1 MRKMCFGFSMSTKK
15 GSDVSVSFALATLL
29 LLGLSGCVVVDSS
42 DESGA
47 TPSASSSS
55 SDSDTSSEEA
65 TQDSGEPEAVVEPA
79 TSGMA
84 GMGDTITISNVD
96 FTLNSAEASTEGQL
110 STSPDEDIFL
120 ILDLTVVNNSSDEIA
135 LSSIM
140 SFSLK
145 GSDSYEYDLELFVET
160 KGSLDT
166 TVAPGSTV
174 RGQIAFDVPELDS
187 YEFAVTPGLLADNG
201 YFKVMASDIG

>member
-1 MRKMCFGFSMSTKK
+1 MWFGFSMSTKK
-15 GSDVSVSFALATLL
+15 SSDVSVSFALATLL

-79 TSGMA
+79 SSGMA

-187 YEFAVTPGLLADNG
+187 YEFSVTPGLLSDNG

>member
-1 MRKMCFGFSMSTKK
+1 MTTKEISK
-15 GSDVSVSFALATLL
+15 VVLGTVLASAF
-29 LLGLSGCVVVDSS
+29 LLGISGCIVVENPDGTGALSS
-42 DESGA
+42 SPDIG
-47 TPSASSSS
+47 ASSQ
-55 SDSDTSSEEA
+55 EA
-65 TQDSGEPEAVVEPA
+65 TQDSGEPEAANKPA
-79 TSGMA
+79 SSDVA

-110 STSPDEDIFL
+110 ATSPDEDMFL

-135 LSSIM
+135 LSSIL

-145 GSDSYEYDLELFVET
+145 GSDSYEYDLALFVET

-187 YEFAVTPGLLADNG
+187 YEFSVTPGLLSDNG
-201 YFKVMASDIG
+201 YFRVTAGEIG

>member
-1 MRKMCFGFSMSTKK
+1 MSKK
-15 GSDVSVSFALATLL
+15 KTSDISLGVALAAALL
-29 LLGLSGCVVVDSS
+29 LAVSGCIVVDSP
-42 DESGA
+42 EETGQ
-47 TPSASSSS
+47 TTSSSS
-55 SDSDTSSEEA
+55 LDSDTSSQEA
-65 TQDSGEPEAVVEPA
+65 TEDSGEAEAAVEPA
-79 TSGMA
+79 DSGMA

-145 GSDSYEYDLELFVET
+145 GSDSYEYDLALFVDT

-187 YEFAVTPGLLADNG
+187 YEFSVTPGLLSDNG
-201 YFKVMASDIG
+201 YFKVIAGDNG

>member
-1 MRKMCFGFSMSTKK
+1 MTTREISKVVLGT
-15 GSDVSVSFALATLL
+15 VLASAFLL
-29 LLGLSGCVVVDSS
+29 SISGCIVVENPDGTGALSS
-42 DESGA
+42 SPDIG
-47 TPSASSSS
+47 ASSQ
-55 SDSDTSSEEA
+55 EA
-65 TQDSGEPEAVVEPA
+65 TQDSGEPEAANKPA
-79 TSGMA
+79 SSDVA

-110 STSPDEDIFL
+110 ATSPDEDMFL

-145 GSDSYEYDLELFVET
+145 GSDSYEYDLALFVET

-187 YEFAVTPGLLADNG
+187 YEFSVTPGLLSDNG
-201 YFKVMASDIG
+201 YFRVTAGEIG

>member
-1 MRKMCFGFSMSTKK
+1 MTTREISKVVLGT
-15 GSDVSVSFALATLL
+15 VLASAF
-29 LLGLSGCVVVDSS
+29 LLGISGCIVVENPDGTGALSS
-42 DESGA
+42 SPDIG
-47 TPSASSSS
+47 ASSQ
-55 SDSDTSSEEA
+55 EA
-65 TQDSGEPEAVVEPA
+65 TQDSGEPEAANKPA
-79 TSGMA
+79 SSDVA

-110 STSPDEDIFL
+110 ATSPDEDMFL

-135 LSSIM
+135 LSSIL

-145 GSDSYEYDLELFVET
+145 GSDSYEYDLALFVET

-187 YEFAVTPGLLADNG
+187 YEFSVTPGLLSDNG
-201 YFKVMASDIG
+201 YFRVTAGEIG

>member
-1 MRKMCFGFSMSTKK
+1 MRSLCFCFPVSKK
-15 GSDVSVSFALATLL
+15 RTSDLSLGVALAAAL
-29 LLGLSGCVVVDSS
+29 LLGVSGCIVVDSA
-42 DESGA
+42 EETGQA
-47 TPSASSSS
+47 TSSSS
-55 SDSDTSSEEA
+55 SDSDTSSQEA
-65 TQDSGEPEAVVEPA
+65 TQDSGEAEAAVEPA
-79 TSGMA
+79 GSGMA
-84 GMGDTITISNVD
+84 GMGDTVTISNVD

-145 GSDSYEYDLELFVET
+145 GSDSYEYDLALFVDT

-187 YEFAVTPGLLADNG
+187 YEFSVTPGLLSDNG
-201 YFKVMASDIG
+201 YFKVMAGDIG

>member
-1 MRKMCFGFSMSTKK
+1 MTTKELSK
-15 GSDVSVSFALATLL
+15 VVLGTVLASAFLL
-29 LLGLSGCVVVDSS
+29 SISGCIVVENPDGTGALSS
-42 DESGA
+42 SPDIG
-47 TPSASSSS
+47 ASSQ
-55 SDSDTSSEEA
+55 EA
-65 TQDSGEPEAVVEPA
+65 TQDSGEPEAANKPA
-79 TSGMA
+79 SSDVA

-110 STSPDEDIFL
+110 ATSPDEDMFL

-135 LSSIM
+135 LSSIL

-145 GSDSYEYDLELFVET
+145 GSDSYEYDLALFVET

-187 YEFAVTPGLLADNG
+187 YEFSVTPGLLSDNG
-201 YFKVMASDIG
+201 YFRVTAGEIG

>member
-1 MRKMCFGFSMSTKK
+1 MATKEISK
-15 GSDVSVSFALATLL
+15 VVLGTVLASAF
-29 LLGLSGCVVVDSS
+29 LLGISGCIVVENPDGTGALSS
-42 DESGA
+42 SPDIG
-47 TPSASSSS
+47 ASSQ
-55 SDSDTSSEEA
+55 EA
-65 TQDSGEPEAVVEPA
+65 TQDSGEPEAANKPA
-79 TSGMA
+79 SSDVA
-84 GMGDTITISNVD
+84 GVGDTITISNVD

-110 STSPDEDIFL
+110 ATSPDEDMFL

-135 LSSIM
+135 LSSIL

-145 GSDSYEYDLELFVET
+145 GSDSYEYDLAFFVET

-187 YEFAVTPGLLADNG
+187 YEFSVTPGLLSDNG
-201 YFKVMASDIG
+201 YFRVTAGEIG

>member
-1 MRKMCFGFSMSTKK
+1 MRKMCFGLSMSTKK

-79 TSGMA
+79 SSGMA

-96 FTLNSAEASTEGQL
+96 FTLNSAGASTEGQL

-187 YEFAVTPGLLADNG
+187 YEFSVTPGLLSDNG

>member
-1 MRKMCFGFSMSTKK
+1 MTTKEISK
-15 GSDVSVSFALATLL
+15 VVLGTVLASAF
-29 LLGLSGCVVVDSS
+29 LLGISGCIVVENPDGTGALSS
-42 DESGA
+42 SPDIG
-47 TPSASSSS
+47 ASSQ
-55 SDSDTSSEEA
+55 EA
-65 TQDSGEPEAVVEPA
+65 TQDSGEPEAANKPA
-79 TSGMA
+79 SSDVA

-110 STSPDEDIFL
+110 ATSPDEDMFL

-135 LSSIM
+135 LSSLL

-145 GSDSYEYDLELFVET
+145 GSDSYEYDLALFVET

-187 YEFAVTPGLLADNG
+187 YEFSVTPGLLSDNG
-201 YFKVMASDIG
+201 YFRVTAGEIG

>member
-1 MRKMCFGFSMSTKK
+1 MTTKEISK
-15 GSDVSVSFALATLL
+15 VVLGTVLASAF
-29 LLGLSGCVVVDSS
+29 LLGISGCIVVENPDGTGALSS
-42 DESGA
+42 SPDIG
-47 TPSASSSS
+47 ASSQ
-55 SDSDTSSEEA
+55 EA
-65 TQDSGEPEAVVEPA
+65 TQDSGEPEAANKPA
-79 TSGMA
+79 SSDVA

-110 STSPDEDIFL
+110 ATSPDEDMFL

-135 LSSIM
+135 LSSLL

-145 GSDSYEYDLELFVET
+145 GSDSYEYDVALFVET

-187 YEFAVTPGLLADNG
+187 YEFSVTPGLLSDNG
-201 YFKVMASDIG
+201 YFRVTAGEIG

>member
-1 MRKMCFGFSMSTKK
+1 MVRFSYQHKK
-15 GSDVSVSFALATLL
+15 SSDVSVSFALATLL

-65 TQDSGEPEAVVEPA
+65 TQDSGEPEADVEPA
-79 TSGMA
+79 SSGMA

-145 GSDSYEYDLELFVET
+145 GSDSYEYDLSLFVET
-160 KGSLDT
+160 KGSMDT

-187 YEFAVTPGLLADNG
+187 YEFSVTPGLLSDNG

>member
-1 MRKMCFGFSMSTKK
+1 MTTKEISK
-15 GSDVSVSFALATLL
+15 VVLGTVLASAF
-29 LLGLSGCVVVDSS
+29 LLGISGCIVVENPDGTGALSS
-42 DESGA
+42 SPDIG
-47 TPSASSSS
+47 ASSQ
-55 SDSDTSSEEA
+55 EA
-65 TQDSGEPEAVVEPA
+65 TQDSGEPEAANKPA
-79 TSGMA
+79 SSDVA

-110 STSPDEDIFL
+110 ATSPDEDMFL

-135 LSSIM
+135 LSSIL

-145 GSDSYEYDLELFVET
+145 GSDSYEYDLAFFVET

-187 YEFAVTPGLLADNG
+187 YEFSVTPGLLSDNG
-201 YFKVMASDIG
+201 YFRVTAGEIG

>member
-1 MRKMCFGFSMSTKK
+1 MQALWFCLGMKTRNA
-15 GSDVSVSFALATLL
+15 SDASLGVALAAAL
-29 LLGLSGCVVVDSS
+29 LLGVSGCIVVESA
-42 DESGA
+42 DETGQA
-47 TPSASSSS
+47 ISSSP
-55 SDSDTSSEEA
+55 SDSDTSSQEA
-65 TQDSGEPEAVVEPA
+65 PQDSGEAEGAVEAA
-79 TSGMA
+79 SSGAA

-110 STSPDEDIFL
+110 STSPDEDVFL

-145 GSDSYEYDLELFVET
+145 GSDSYEYDLALFADT

-187 YEFAVTPGLLADNG
+187 YEFSVTPGLLSDNG
-201 YFKVMASDIG
+201 YFKVMAGDIG

>member
-1 MRKMCFGFSMSTKK
+1 MATKEISK
-15 GSDVSVSFALATLL
+15 VVLGTVLASAF
-29 LLGLSGCVVVDSS
+29 LLGISGCIVVENPDGTGALSS
-42 DESGA
+42 SPDIG
-47 TPSASSSS
+47 ASSQ
-55 SDSDTSSEEA
+55 EA
-65 TQDSGEPEAVVEPA
+65 TQDSGEPEAANKPA
-79 TSGMA
+79 SSDVA

-110 STSPDEDIFL
+110 ATSPDEDMFL

-135 LSSIM
+135 LSSIL

-145 GSDSYEYDLELFVET
+145 GSDSYEYDVALFVET

-187 YEFAVTPGLLADNG
+187 YEFSVTPGLLSDNG
-201 YFKVMASDIG
+201 YFRVTAGEIG

>member
-1 MRKMCFGFSMSTKK
+1 
-15 GSDVSVSFALATLL
+15 
-29 LLGLSGCVVVDSS
+29 
-42 DESGA
+42 
-47 TPSASSSS
+47 
-55 SDSDTSSEEA
+55 
-65 TQDSGEPEAVVEPA
+65 
-79 TSGMA
+79 
-84 GMGDTITISNVD
+84 MGDTITISNVD

-145 GSDSYEYDLELFVET
+145 GSDSYEYDLALFVDT

-174 RGQIAFDVPELDS
+174 RGQIAFDVPELES
-187 YEFAVTPGLLADNG
+187 YEFSVTPGLLSDNG
-201 YFKVMASDIG
+201 YFKVMAGDIG

>member
-1 MRKMCFGFSMSTKK
+1 MATKEISK
-15 GSDVSVSFALATLL
+15 VVLGTVLASAF
-29 LLGLSGCVVVDSS
+29 LLGISGCIVVENPDGTGALSS
-42 DESGA
+42 SPDIG
-47 TPSASSSS
+47 ASSQ
-55 SDSDTSSEEA
+55 EA
-65 TQDSGEPEAVVEPA
+65 TQDSGEPEAANKPA
-79 TSGMA
+79 SSDVA

-110 STSPDEDIFL
+110 ATSPDEDMFL

-135 LSSIM
+135 LSSIL

-145 GSDSYEYDLELFVET
+145 GSDSYEYDLALFVET

-187 YEFAVTPGLLADNG
+187 YEFSVTPGLLSDNG
-201 YFKVMASDIG
+201 YFRVTAGEIG

>member
-1 MRKMCFGFSMSTKK
+1 MSTKK

-79 TSGMA
+79 SSGMA

-96 FTLNSAEASTEGQL
+96 FTLNSAGASTEGQL

-187 YEFAVTPGLLADNG
+187 YEFSVTPGLLSDNG

>member
-1 MRKMCFGFSMSTKK
+1 MTTKEISK
-15 GSDVSVSFALATLL
+15 VVLGTVLASAF
-29 LLGLSGCVVVDSS
+29 LLGISGCIVVENPDGTGALSS
-42 DESGA
+42 SPDIG
-47 TPSASSSS
+47 ASSQ
-55 SDSDTSSEEA
+55 EA
-65 TQDSGEPEAVVEPA
+65 TQDSGEPEAANKPA
-79 TSGMA
+79 SSDVA
-84 GMGDTITISNVD
+84 GVGDTITISNVD

-110 STSPDEDIFL
+110 ATSPDEDMFL

-135 LSSIM
+135 LSSIL

-145 GSDSYEYDLELFVET
+145 GSDSYEYDVALFVET

-187 YEFAVTPGLLADNG
+187 YEFSVTPGLLSDNG
-201 YFKVMASDIG
+201 YFRVTAGEIG

>member
-1 MRKMCFGFSMSTKK
+1 MSTKK

-79 TSGMA
+79 SSGMA

-187 YEFAVTPGLLADNG
+187 YEFSVTPGLLSDNG

>member
-1 MRKMCFGFSMSTKK
+1 MTTKEISK
-15 GSDVSVSFALATLL
+15 VVLGTVLASAF
-29 LLGLSGCVVVDSS
+29 LLGISGCIVVENPDGTGALSS
-42 DESGA
+42 SPDIG
-47 TPSASSSS
+47 ASSQ
-55 SDSDTSSEEA
+55 EA
-65 TQDSGEPEAVVEPA
+65 TQDSGEPEAANKPA
-79 TSGMA
+79 SSDVA
-84 GMGDTITISNVD
+84 GVGDTITISNVD

-110 STSPDEDIFL
+110 ATSPDEDMFL

-135 LSSIM
+135 LSSIL

-145 GSDSYEYDLELFVET
+145 GSDSYEYDLALFVET

-187 YEFAVTPGLLADNG
+187 YEFSVTPGLLSDNG
-201 YFKVMASDIG
+201 YFRVTAGEIG

>member
-1 MRKMCFGFSMSTKK
+1 MRSLCFCFPMSKK
-15 GSDVSVSFALATLL
+15 RTSDLSLGLALAAAL
-29 LLGLSGCVVVDSS
+29 LLGVSGCIVVDSA
-42 DESGA
+42 DETGQA
-47 TPSASSSS
+47 TSSSS
-55 SDSDTSSEEA
+55 SDSDTSSQEA
-65 TQDSGEPEAVVEPA
+65 TQDSGEAEVAVEPA
-79 TSGMA
+79 GSGMA

-145 GSDSYEYDLELFVET
+145 GSDSSEYDLALFVDT

-187 YEFAVTPGLLADNG
+187 YEFSVTPGLLSDNG
-201 YFKVMASDIG
+201 YFKVMAGDIG

>member
-1 MRKMCFGFSMSTKK
+1 MTTKEISK
-15 GSDVSVSFALATLL
+15 VVLGTVLASAF
-29 LLGLSGCVVVDSS
+29 LLGISGCIVVENPDGTGALSS
-42 DESGA
+42 SPDIG
-47 TPSASSSS
+47 ASSQ
-55 SDSDTSSEEA
+55 EA
-65 TQDSGEPEAVVEPA
+65 TQDSGEPEAANKPA
-79 TSGMA
+79 SSDVA

-110 STSPDEDIFL
+110 ATSPDEDMFL

-135 LSSIM
+135 LSSIL

-145 GSDSYEYDLELFVET
+145 GSDSYEYDVALFVET

-187 YEFAVTPGLLADNG
+187 YEFSVTPGLLSDNG
-201 YFKVMASDIG
+201 YFRVTAGEIG

>member
-1 MRKMCFGFSMSTKK
+1 MRKMCFGFSMNTKK
-15 GSDVSVSFALATLL
+15 GSGVSVSFALATLL

-79 TSGMA
+79 SSGMA

-187 YEFAVTPGLLADNG
+187 YEFSVTPGLLSDNG

>member
-1 MRKMCFGFSMSTKK
+1 MTTKEISK
-15 GSDVSVSFALATLL
+15 VVLGTVLASAF
-29 LLGLSGCVVVDSS
+29 LLGISGCIVVENPDGTGALSS
-42 DESGA
+42 SPDIG
-47 TPSASSSS
+47 ASSQ
-55 SDSDTSSEEA
+55 EA
-65 TQDSGEPEAVVEPA
+65 TQDSGEPEAANKPA
-79 TSGMA
+79 SSDVA
-84 GMGDTITISNVD
+84 GVGDTITISNVD

-110 STSPDEDIFL
+110 ATSPDEDMFL

-135 LSSIM
+135 LSSIL

-145 GSDSYEYDLELFVET
+145 GSDSYEYDLAFFVET

-187 YEFAVTPGLLADNG
+187 YEFSVTPGLLSDNG
-201 YFKVMASDIG
+201 YFRVTAGEIG

>member
-1 MRKMCFGFSMSTKK
+1 MGT
-15 GSDVSVSFALATLL
+15 VLASAF
-29 LLGLSGCVVVDSS
+29 LLGISGCIVVENPDGTGALSS
-42 DESGA
+42 SPDIG
-47 TPSASSSS
+47 ASSQ
-55 SDSDTSSEEA
+55 EA
-65 TQDSGEPEAVVEPA
+65 TQDSGEPEAANKPA
-79 TSGMA
+79 SSDVA

-110 STSPDEDIFL
+110 ATSPDEDMFL

-135 LSSIM
+135 LSSIL

-145 GSDSYEYDLELFVET
+145 GSDSYEYDLALFVET

-187 YEFAVTPGLLADNG
+187 YEFSVTPGLLSDNG
-201 YFKVMASDIG
+201 YFRVTAGEIG

>member
-1 MRKMCFGFSMSTKK
+1 MTTKELSK
-15 GSDVSVSFALATLL
+15 VVLGTVLASAF
-29 LLGLSGCVVVDSS
+29 LLGISGCIVVENPDGTGALSS
-42 DESGA
+42 SPDIG
-47 TPSASSSS
+47 ASSQ
-55 SDSDTSSEEA
+55 EA
-65 TQDSGEPEAVVEPA
+65 TQDSGEPEAANKPA
-79 TSGMA
+79 SSDVA

-110 STSPDEDIFL
+110 ATSPDEDMFL

-135 LSSIM
+135 LSSIL

-145 GSDSYEYDLELFVET
+145 GSDSYEYDLALFVET

-187 YEFAVTPGLLADNG
+187 YEFSVTPGLLSDNG
-201 YFKVMASDIG
+201 YFRVTAGEIG